1 METATGPM
9 HAVSASFSGTA
20 LIGNKWSGTYA
31 LADFAQG
38 LSSDGL
44 GLGLVQHGPT
54 GELFASRT
62 APSHAVV
69 RDEDVE
75 NLLHDARAQLQLQ
88 HPCILRL
95 LFFADTTSVHMLLEH
110 ACGGSLFALLQRRG
124 QLPDA
129 EAGPVFGGVISA
141 LGFIHRR
148 GYAHRDVRPENVL
161 LCEGG
166 AAKLS
171 DFGWCARLSK
181 DAPQQADSGDVAAYL
196 APEAAS
202 NRPQGRA
209 VDVWAAG
216 ILLFELLLGCTPQAL
231 PAATPGFEQRLRSEL
246 RTSSTAGGGV
256 VAPEVRDLIGSLL
269 AIVPEQ
275 RMSLVEVLQH
285 FWIRQH
291 APAYFTGPGSCR
303 RPSSPSST
311 VDNGM
316 DVLQRLATVESIH
329 DLEDDGSTI
338 HSVHAGGRQ
347 ELPVP
352 DAYASSTAYHPFD
365 GYEESPNV
373 GANDWR
379 IRFRAVRSLAEAV
392 LFAPT
397 NFDGAANSS
406 SGAAS
411 SGACGSAGRGAISE
425 GRATCSTN
433 SCGSRSSLDRSSRAS
448 TEIEGITRYTYP
460 WGHALGSAC
469 APAAGGLTANT
480 ALRD

>member
-38 LSSDGL
+38 LSCDGL

-95 LFFADTTSVHMLLEH
+95 LFFVDTTSVHMLLEH
-110 ACGGSLFALLQRRG
+110 ACGGSLFAMLQQRG
-124 QLPDA
+124 KLPDA
-129 EAGPVFGGVISA
+129 EAGPIFGGVVSA

-148 GYAHRDVRPENVL
+148 GYAHRDVRLENVL
-161 LCEGG
+161 LCEAGT
-166 AAKLS
+166 AKLS

-181 DAPQQADSGDVAAYL
+181 DAPQHADCGDIAAYL
-196 APEAAS
+196 APEVAS

-216 ILLFELLLGCTPQAL
+216 ILLFELLLGHTPHAL
-231 PAATPGFEQRLRSEL
+231 PVATPGFEQRLRNEL
-246 RTSSTAGGGV
+246 RSNSSSAGGGAA
-256 VAPEVRDLIGSLL
+256 APEVRDLVGGLL
-269 AIVPEQ
+269 AVVPEQ
-275 RMSLVEVLQH
+275 RIPLAEVLQH

-291 APAYFTGPGSCR
+291 APAYFTGPPLRR
-303 RPSSPSST
+303 RPSSPSSA
-311 VDNGM
+311 VDKSM

-329 DLEDDGSTI
+329 DLEDDECMFQ
-338 HSVHAGGRQ
+338 SVREDGAPAPAAH
-347 ELPVP
+347 VI
-352 DAYASSTAYHPFD
+352 SSTLRHPFD

-373 GANDWR
+373 GASEWR
-379 IRFRAVRSLAEAV
+379 IRFRAVRTLAEAV
-392 LFAPT
+392 LLAPA
-397 NFDGAANSS
+397 NLNDAAMGS

-411 SGACGSAGRGAISE
+411 SGACGSTGRGAISE
-425 GRATCSTN
+425 GRATCSTT
-433 SCGSRSSLDRSSRAS
+433 SCGSRSSLDHSSRAS
-448 TEIEGITRYTYP
+448 TEMEGLTRYTYP

-469 APAAGGLTANT
+469 APAAGGLTRGIF
-480 ALRD
+480 LER